1 MNTGTQTPYLRLRRA
16 HARKLGAR
24 AIGGVTYELLA
35 NVERDQLFISI
46 VGNDGAGCW
55 SREVVPVRDVEA
67 AITIGGS
74 DPFPTRRLA
83 SAFTGRSVNNAGFL
97 AAALAHE
104 GLIQPASYVRH
115 HLVFVGDWDAWRRDA
130 LAVEGEP
137 VLVPPI
143 VSASALAT
151 EPAPAEGS
159 ESGASGVPA
168 PVSDD
173 GGAGALGQRCSRR
186 RGGSDA
192 SDS

>member
-1 MNTGTQTPYLRLRRA
+1 MNTLTPTPYVRLRRE
-16 HARKLGAR
+16 HARKLGPR

-35 NVERDQLFISI
+35 NPARDALFITI

-74 DPFPTRRLA
+74 DPFPTRRLS

-137 VLVPPI
+137 VLAPP
-143 VSASALAT
+143 VAAASTSAAEPAPTEASEAEAARAT
-151 EPAPAEGS
+151 EPA
-159 ESGASGVPA
+159 SGDTEV
-168 PVSDD
+168 VS
-173 GGAGALGQRCSRR
+173 LRQRRGQR
-186 RGGSDA
+186 RGGNDA